1 MWDCVSTCFFIDT
14 AHNVLDYIETIWNI
28 LKPGGV
34 WINLGKSQI
43 LHNHFQSNV
52 ICKWKAENTCGWK
65 LFVFVLKGPLLYHYE
80 NMANELSIELS
91 YEEIKAVILKYGFVL
106 EVNS

>member
-1 MWDCVSTCFFIDT
+1 M
-14 AHNVLDYIETIWNI
+14 
-28 LKPGGV
+28 KG
-34 WINLGKSQI
+34 
-43 LHNHFQSNV
+43 
-52 ICKWKAENTCGWK
+52 WKHTCGWK

-106 EVNS
+106 R